1 MNAFLLGLAILGAL
15 LVTLT
20 RSPDQLVLGNEARD
34 AADDA
39 EVARLMDEAPD
50 KGEFGVV
57 AIVDAATREITKAQ
71 VLAFRG

>member
-71 VLAFRG
+71 VLAFRD

>member
-1 MNAFLLGLAILGAL
+1 MNAFLLGVAILGAL

-50 KGEFGVV
+50 KGEFSIV
-57 AIVDAATREITKAQ
+57 AIVDATTREITKAR
-71 VLAFRG
+71 VLAFRD

>member
-57 AIVDAATREITKAQ
+57 AIVDAATREITRAQ
-71 VLAFRG
+71 VLAFRD

>member
-34 AADDA
+34 ASDDA
-39 EVARLMDEAPD
+39 EVARLMDELPD
-50 KGEFGVV
+50 NGEFGAV
-57 AIVDAATREITKAQ
+57 AIVDAATRELTKAQ
-71 VLAFRG
+71 VHAFRD

>member
-1 MNAFLLGLAILGAL
+1 MNAFLLGVAILGAL

-50 KGEFGVV
+50 KGEFSTM
-57 AIVDAATREITKAQ
+57 AIVDATTREITKAR
-71 VLAFRG
+71 VLAFRD

>member
-1 MNAFLLGLAILGAL
+1 MNAFLLGLAILGAI

-71 VLAFRG
+71 VLAFRD

>member
-34 AADDA
+34 VADEA

-71 VLAFRG
+71 VLAFRD

>member
-20 RSPDQLVLGNEARD
+20 RSPYQLVLGNEARD

-39 EVARLMDEAPD
+39 EVARLMDKAPD

-71 VLAFRG
+71 VLAFRD